1 MRRCCSLILVV
12 VLAPALASAQTAVQ
26 IPMQFNFINPGAKS
40 LALGG
45 AFVGL
50 ADDATAGFANPAGLR
65 DLFAPE
71 ISFEIRGSRLESPF
85 LQRGRL
91 SGTIENVKNDV
102 IQGPVFGDAIDSRT
116 GLAYIAGV
124 YARPGRKWSIAG
136 FRHELARVDQQYLS
150 EGVFQKDPSELTSFR
165 DFPQEGKRQ
174 LAITN
179 YAAAGAVELS
189 SRVAVGGTLNIYTFD
204 LESQF
209 VRFDTDGFSGPPILT
224 TEVGRS
230 TQDGDGVSVAPTV
243 GVRACIRECA
253 DRAKPALR
261 GGFVYR
267 HGPTFSFD
275 TQDGPN
281 HRTDSR
287 FRVPHVLAFGAALE
301 VPQPGRPEPGTDT
314 PTAGR
319 RLLFMAEV
327 TRILSSRLVEQFI
340 TDQALAAGVASNVF
354 IDDGTEFHF
363 GFQYLD
369 EKRAWRPR
377 YRAGFWSDPDHSVN
391 FETFDVPADASTRL
405 LHERMS
411 VALAPGERVTH
422 YAGGI
427 GLTVHDQ
434 VEVNVGGDFA
444 SGSTTISTS
453 LVLKLTK

>member
-1 MRRCCSLILVV
+1 M

-26 IPMQFNFINPGAKS
+26 IPMQFDLINPGAKS
-40 LALGG
+40 LGLGG

-71 ISFEIRGSRLESPF
+71 ISLEVRGRRLESPF

-91 SGTIENVKNDV
+91 SGTIENQKNDI
-102 IQGPVFGDAIDSRT
+102 IQGPFFGDAIDSRT
-116 GLAYIAGV
+116 GLSYIAGV

-136 FRHELARVDQQYLS
+136 FRHELAHVDQQFLS

-165 DFPQEGKRQ
+165 DFPQEGLRQ

-179 YAAAGAVELS
+179 YAAAGAVEVS
-189 SRVAVGGTLNIYTFD
+189 PRVAVGGALNVYTFD
-204 LESQF
+204 LESRF
-209 VRFDTDGFSGPPILT
+209 TRFDADGFSGPPILT
-224 TEVGRS
+224 REVARA
-230 TQDGDGVSVAPTV
+230 TQSGNDVSVAPTI
-243 GVRACIRECA
+243 GVRACVRDCA
-253 DRAKPALR
+253 DRSKPALR

-267 HGPTFSFD
+267 HGPTFDFD
-275 TQDGPN
+275 TEEGPSQ
-281 HRTDSR
+281 RTSI
-287 FRVPHVLAFGAALE
+287 FRVPHALAFGAAFE
-301 VPQPGRPEPGTDT
+301 VPQPGPPEPGTDT

-319 RLLFMAEV
+319 RLLFMFEV

-340 TDQALAAGVASNVF
+340 TDQALASGVASNVS

-377 YRAGFWSDPDHSVN
+377 YRAGIWSDPDHSVN
-391 FETFDVPADASTRL
+391 FETFDVPADARTRL
-405 LHERMS
+405 LYERMS
-411 VALAPGERVTH
+411 VALAQGELVVH

-434 VEVNVGGDFA
+434 VELNVGGDFA